1 MKKSIF
7 TQLVSSFK
15 GSIAVLALVLSAF
28 VMNAQTY
35 NFSTGAILDSPNF
48 TDFTTAV
55 AILPVAPP
63 CPGSW
68 VVSGVKLNVTH
79 TWTSDLNIYLVA
91 PGGATVY
98 SLSTANGG
106 NANNGYPS
114 VTLSM
119 DPASTAT
126 TIAGA
131 TPPSGST
138 FRAECLATD
147 GTAVPANVFTGLT
160 ATVITQNV
168 ATSIPA
174 ATGTWTIRFRDTAGG
189 DVGTVVTGTQL
200 LFSYKPAGGAL
211 SAATIP
217 TVSAATT
224 AASPAS
230 AMLTLP
236 YPTLTNSCSPSPTIT
251 YSVSPASNVVPASAA
266 SGTLPAAGLSLN
278 LLLGNSSVTYNILDP
293 VTGNTTST
301 TFAITVADGV
311 PPVITSIPTN
321 STISLGAGQCNATY
335 TFAPVTATDNGGFA
349 DNPSPN
355 TPPINWG
362 PNANVPYTGGN
373 GNFGTAFNIKNRT
386 NAPMLIEGFE
396 LNHAGLPTTFEV
408 YVTKGNTYVGNLLT
422 PSAWTSLGSQ
432 TVTQS
437 SPVPAG
443 AGAFVGAL
451 GIYKP
456 NCLILAPGESK
467 GIFVFAPT
475 ANSGYTNAAG
485 AAANISEN
493 ADIGVYTGN
502 AVTGLLTGNIFGT
515 VGPYDANG
523 ANTGTSRRWNGRVLY
538 RKYTPDINNT
548 QGTYSSNCA
557 TPTITNIG
565 VTQTAGP
572 VSGSAIPIGNT
583 VYSFTAKDEAGNT
596 ATSSFTVTLTPFL
609 GATTTIA
616 CQDLVNISLNAL
628 CTAKVGAEQI
638 LTGGPYQCFDNYQVT
653 LSNGST
659 IVGTTTNG
667 IYTGTPLSSFVGQ
680 MLTAT
685 VKDAVN
691 PLNSCWGKVLI
702 EDKLPPVIT
711 CPASLTVDCDAVT
724 TPGVTTQVPFS
735 ASLAGTPATFATGV
749 VPAQT
754 LAIAGAPA
762 TATIKKA
769 RVSFNLTANDW
780 FSDLTATLTHPDGTS
795 IKLFQ
800 NVGNGTAAGAAV
812 AAGTCTATGTYVF
825 DIDDTGTIKLDNT
838 IACGAATAAAITAGA
853 KYKPSDNVNS
863 LAFFNGK
870 LVNGNYTI
878 AITDNAAGFGSTVI
892 NNLTLEILTDIPFPG
907 ATAVDACGGAVSVK
921 STDATQN
928 FTCTQNA
935 NFSKV
940 ITRSFVAT
948 DLSGNTAKCS
958 FNITIKRAKLTDVTF
973 PIDRDGVDS
982 PMLDCSYPAA
992 GSIPAI
998 YGLGTAFAGPYF
1010 DANGNPSP
1018 SVTGSPKPSG
1028 GGCNNVSV
1036 AYTDTRFN
1044 DVCGANGYKI
1054 VRTWKVVDWC
1064 AGTSSSKDQI
1074 IKVGDMIAPVI
1085 TDVPVQQFAST
1096 TGNSCSGTLT
1106 LATPTV
1112 KDNCS
1117 KVTVTATIFTDL
1129 TLTTAVGSVDA
1140 TNGLKFSDVPKSE
1153 FGPDELPIPYIV
1165 VYTAIDECGNAAT
1178 AQGTLVVLDLV
1189 PPTVVCNPLIK
1200 ISLTADGTA
1209 TINANIFDAGTK
1221 DNCKLA
1227 KMHVKRLGDY
1237 NSCSKLDVNK
1247 DGDTQD
1253 YVGLGQNG
1261 QTFAVA
1267 LRWNGKIDTVLAT
1280 TAANRTFTVA
1290 NGIVKQGTMVPISPL
1305 DTTVTWYNPL
1315 PLAGFNNPAVT
1326 FYGGKQGTL
1335 VPTLPIPFLTF
1346 SAPANVNAAM
1356 LIWPG
1361 VAKANCLRIK
1371 PNIYGGNTQYPII
1384 YTSVYP
1390 YYAKV
1395 LSTFYKPNPGPSQYL
1410 GVDANENGLAD
1421 DDNYYEYEY
1430 YNYFHKDVKF
1440 CCEDIGNDTLMVAV
1454 KAWDEVYN
1462 FLNYNPDIM
1471 DLLADPDDDT
1481 KAYTDYLIP
1490 RTGNANVCMTRV
1502 IIEDK
1507 LPPVIF
1513 AKDNMV
1519 VCSNNADAKAWL
1531 NANKPQLKSLA
1542 DYPTKNNPGYLDNC
1556 DVTITSTDEEAID
1569 NCGAGKGTPIVVSPG
1584 ISFSTGAVTRT
1595 WTATDKG
1602 GRKATATQ
1610 TYMSVNMSAYEVEF
1624 PADKLDYTCTNQGST
1639 DPKTTGEPKIT
1650 NKGGSC
1656 PLVGVEYTDEIFD
1669 VVPGACYKILRTWK
1683 IINWCQVNSS
1693 AGANNLGKGRGTGCT
1708 AARTYSNVDPATIA
1722 TAALTDTGNPAFK
1735 FKTTAAAILA
1745 TVCGGYDSDGYMEY
1759 TQVIKVSD
1767 NDAPVLVPGTVTV
1780 APKGKDCAVDVTVK
1794 QGSATDCTKVTE
1806 LSVAIYKVGAGGSET
1821 LVDTYVFGADK
1832 TWTFDINSSAGNY
1845 IARYKAN
1852 DKCGNFSTANVPFVV
1867 KDVKKPTPVCHYA
1880 VSAEI
1885 MPTAGTVMLM
1895 ATQFNNGSYDNCTA
1909 SNNLK
1914 FTIESPATAG
1924 AGATTVATET
1934 FVTLACKGTKA
1945 IRLWVTDEAGN
1956 SDYCEAVVDL
1966 QVNMPLAAGI
1976 TVPACA
1982 TSTTASVAVE
1992 IKTELDKSVEG
2003 VMLKLDG
2010 NTNSQSYTP
2019 PSGLFSFLG
2028 LTPNANYTVTPE
2040 LNSDQLNGVTT
2051 YDLVLISK
2059 HILNIQPFN
2068 TPYKWIAADINKSG
2082 TVTTF
2087 DMVELRKMILH
2098 INNSFPVN
2106 TSWRFVDKSYV
2117 FPTVGNPLTQTFPEA
2132 KNYQS
2137 LSADEK
2143 ADFIGVKVGD
2153 INGNVKAS
2161 SKDAVSDR
2169 AKGSINVTV
2178 DEAAIV
2184 AGNEVKVTFKAS
2196 DISSIEGYQ
2205 FTMNYDKSAL
2215 ELVTIEGDK
2224 ANFGIIEAGTITTS
2238 WNGSTK
2244 EEALFS
2250 LVFKAKK
2257 DGQLSKLITL
2267 NSRVTKAEAYT
2278 NAADLM
2284 DIALQFNG
2292 ANKAADKFELYQ
2304 NSPNPFK
2311 GTTVIGFNLPSAQN
2325 AKMTIYDMTGRTL
2338 RVIDGNFAK
2347 GYNEVNISDINATGV
2362 LQYKL
2367 ETASD
2372 VATKSMIIIE

>member
-7 TQLVSSFK
+7 TQLVNSFK

-35 NFSTGAILDSPNF
+35 NFSTGPILDSPNI
-48 TDFTTAV
+48 TDFTTTVAV
-55 AILPVAPP
+55 LPAAPP

-68 VVSGVKLNVTH
+68 VVSGVKLNLTH
-79 TWTSDLNIYLVA
+79 TWTSDLRVYLVS
-91 PGGATVY
+91 PGGTNVY

-106 NANNGYPS
+106 NGGPGYPD

-119 DPASTAT
+119 DPASTAPVVPNAALT
-126 TIAGA
+126 TG
-131 TPPSGST
+131 TY
-138 FRAECLATD
+138 RAECLGTD
-147 GTAVPANVFTGLT
+147 ATAVLANVFSGPPAIT
-160 ATVITQNV
+160 ATALTQNV

-174 ATGTWTIRFRDTAGG
+174 ATGIWTLRIRDGGAFDT
-189 DVGTVVTGTQL
+189 GTLLAGTQL
-200 LFSYKPAGGAL
+200 LFSFKPAGGAL

-217 TVSAATT
+217 TVNATNSIAT
-224 AASPAS
+224 PAS
-230 AMLTLP
+230 GMATLP
-236 YPTLTNSCSPSPTIT
+236 FPTLTNSCSLTPTIT
-251 YSVSPASNVVPASAA
+251 YSVSPATNVVPASAA
-266 SGTLPAAGLSLN
+266 TGTLPAGGVAIN
-278 LLLGNSSVTYNILDP
+278 FLLGTSQVTYNILDP

-301 TFAITVADGV
+301 TFAVTVADIV
-311 PPVITSIPTN
+311 PPAFTSCPANATVNLGPGACTASFTFPTPQAIDN
-321 STISLGAGQCNATY
+321 APVFGPSVSTPAASLTAGGFTLQGAGL
-335 TFAPVTATDNGGFA
+335 P
-349 DNPSPN
+349 
-355 TPPINWG
+355 
-362 PNANVPYTGGN
+362 GGN
-373 GNFGTAFNIKNRT
+373 AFNITNTSAATITITAVNGLFSSTVAGQTATVLSRPTTYIGFTGSTAGWTT
-386 NAPMLIEGFE
+386 NAAAVP
-396 LNHAGLPTTFEV
+396 V
-408 YVTKGNTYVGNLLT
+408 
-422 PSAWTSLGSQ
+422 
-432 TVTQS
+432 TVTS
-437 SPVPAG
+437 TTATTPIILTTPIV
-443 AGAFVGAL
+443 
-451 GIYKP
+451 
-456 NCLILAPGESK
+456 LAPGQ
-467 GIFVFAPT
+467 T
-475 ANSGYTNAAG
+475 
-485 AAANISEN
+485 
-493 ADIGVYTGN
+493 IGM
-502 AVTGLLTGNIFGT
+502 AVTGSAGLQYNN
-515 VGPYDANG
+515 A
-523 ANTGTSRRWNGRVLY
+523 GTS
-538 RKYTPDINNT
+538 
-548 QGTYSSNCA
+548 
-557 TPTITNIG
+557 
-565 VTQTAGP
+565 TAA
-572 VSGSAIPIGNT
+572 AIPIGPISLLSGTGISGVPATVGPFGPPRTPNVGFAIATLLTNIATPGATPPNPVLTVSGTNT
-583 VYSFTAKDEAGNT
+583 VATSLVVGANVITYT
-596 ATSSFTVTLTPFL
+596 ATDAVGLTSICQFTVTLTPFT
-609 GATTTIA
+609 GASTTLS
-616 CQDLVNISLNAL
+616 CQDLVNVSLNAL
-628 CTAKVGAEQI
+628 CTAKIGAEQI
-638 LTGGPYQCFDNYQVT
+638 LTGGPYACFDFYPVT
-653 LSNGST
+653 FSVGST
-659 IVGTTTNG
+659 VVGSTVNG
-667 IYTGTPLSSFVGQ
+667 VYTGTPLSSFVGQ

-685 VKDAVN
+685 VKDANN
-691 PLNSCWGKVLI
+691 PNNSCWGKVLI

-724 TPGVTTQVPFS
+724 TPGATTQVPFS
-735 ASLAGTPATFATGV
+735 ASVTG
-749 VPAQT
+749 PISNNGSLPTQT
-754 LAIAGAPA
+754 LTIAGAPA
-762 TATIKKA
+762 TATIKKI
-769 RVSFNLTANDW
+769 RVSFNLTMGDW
-780 FSDLTATLTHPDGTS
+780 FSDLTATLTHPDGTN
-795 IKLFQ
+795 IRLFQ
-800 NVGNGTAAGAAV
+800 NVGNGTAAGVGVNPAPI
-812 AAGTCTATGTYVF
+812 AGNCVNTGSFVF
-825 DIDDTGTIKLDNT
+825 DIDDTGAIKLDNT
-838 IACGAATAAAITAGA
+838 IVCGSASAAAITAGA
-853 KYKPSDNVNS
+853 KYKPSDVTKT
-863 LAFFNGK
+863 LALFNGK

-878 AITDNAAGFGSTVI
+878 AIADALPFAPGQTI
-892 NNLTLEILTDIPFPG
+892 NNIKLEVITDIPFPG

-935 NFSKV
+935 NFSKI

-948 DLSGNTAKCS
+948 DASGNSAKCS
-958 FNITIKRAKLTDVTF
+958 FNITTKRAKLADVTF